1 MSGGA
6 GGSILAMILSLKANK
21 AILPKR
27 KSYRELKELY
37 DTAHKNRQLKYGKA
51 DPEYLKSI
59 RIELIKE
66 RKKELTERIIIIILS
81 LFIGFA
87 FVSIP
92 LFWLNSENVSEM
104 DIFPESTSETIMKE
118 KVHAYKM
125 FINSGD
131 HHFLHHEYTLVV
143 NNYEA
148 ALNIFDD
155 DVNIKYNFA
164 IILYH
169 SCLDSNLYCQK
180 AIESF
185 TAIINDTTTFAL
197 KKRSDI
203 FMHLQDFEKA
213 EKDLLTIE
221 KLRMNN

>member
-27 KSYRELKELY
+27 KSYRELRELY
-37 DTAHKNRQLKYGKA
+37 DTAHKNRHLKYGKA

-59 RIELIKE
+59 RTELIKE
-66 RKKELTERIIIIILS
+66 RKKELAKRIIIIILS
-81 LFIGFA
+81 LLIGFVL
-87 FVSIP
+87 VSIP

-104 DIFPESTSETIMKE
+104 VLFPESTTETLNKE
-118 KVHAYKM
+118 KIHAYKM
-125 FINSGD
+125 FINFGD
-131 HHFLHHEYTLVV
+131 HHFLHHEYTLAVT
-143 NNYEA
+143 NYEA
-148 ALNIFDD
+148 ALKIFDD
-155 DVNIKYNFA
+155 DINIKYNFA

-169 SCLDSNLYCQK
+169 SCLDSSLYCHK

-185 TAIINDTTTFAL
+185 STIINDTSTFAL
-197 KKRSDI
+197 KMRSDI

-213 EKDLLTIE
+213 EKDLFTIE